1 MYPEIVVSEW
11 CPINGPDSVGVSEV
25 HPWKQKTRA
34 AVKAANTALLN
45 LGLMLRSEYLE

>member
-11 CPINGPDSVGVSEV
+11 YSINGPASVGVSEA

-34 AVKAANTALLN
+34 VVKAANRALPN
-45 LGLMLRSEYLE
+45 LGLMLGSK